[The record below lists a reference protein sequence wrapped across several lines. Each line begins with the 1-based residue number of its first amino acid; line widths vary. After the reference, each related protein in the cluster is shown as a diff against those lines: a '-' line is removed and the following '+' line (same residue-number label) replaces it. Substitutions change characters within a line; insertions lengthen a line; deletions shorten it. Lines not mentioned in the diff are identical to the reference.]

1 MRPAWSALG
10 VLAAGLLLAAVPAR
24 AQDSTNVWTS
34 PRVKGAHSMQFT
46 INQNFTLSSFEG
58 ASFSLQRQVTKR
70 SANRFGL
77 SFELHVGDN
86 GQLSSASDTA
96 SSVSQ
101 SSDND
106 FGGGSVELS
115 AHRIVYSDPAR
126 RMSFYGGLG
135 PFASYR
141 RAHDHSRNQGPAG
154 PASYDYVQSRTLNEW
169 AVGLDGLLG
178 VDWAIGSHLA
188 LLAEY
193 STQLSYSSGHQDLE
207 LHQTSPVESFHEATS
222 EHKSTT
228 FSSGGVHFGISAY
241 Y

>member
-1 MRPAWSALG
+1 MRPTWSAAGALT
-10 VLAAGLLLAAVPAR
+10 AGLLLAALPAF
-24 AQDSTNVWTS
+24 AQDSTAVWTS

-58 ASFSLQRQVTKR
+58 ASFSLQRQVTPR

-77 SFELHVGDN
+77 SFDLHVGDN
-86 GQLSSASDTA
+86 GQSFLSSDTA
-96 SSVSQ
+96 SSVST
-101 SSDND
+101 SSDYD
-106 FGGGSVELS
+106 FGGGMVALS

-141 RAHDHSRNQGPAG
+141 RTHDHSRIQGPVGA
-154 PASYDYVQSRTLNEW
+154 ASNDAVQSRTLNEW
-169 AVGLDGLLG
+169 SVGLDGLLG

-193 STQLSYSSGHQDLE
+193 SSQLSYSSGHQDLE
-207 LHQTSPVESFHEATS
+207 IHQTSPVESFREATY
-222 EHKSTT
+222 EYKSTN
-228 FSSGGVHFGISAY
+228 FSSGGVHFGLSAY